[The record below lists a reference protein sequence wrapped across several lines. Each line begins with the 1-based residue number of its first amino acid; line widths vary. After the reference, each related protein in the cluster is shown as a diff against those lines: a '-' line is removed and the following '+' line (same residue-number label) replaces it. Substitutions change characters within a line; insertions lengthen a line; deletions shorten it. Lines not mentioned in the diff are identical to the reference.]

1 MFSHPIVSRELLLTL
16 LVQHVTLVT
25 VATGI
30 GIAISMIV
38 GIWATRPE
46 RAGSVAVPMLV
57 RLLSLGQAIPSLA
70 VLGLI
75 MAFLG
80 IGMRTAI
87 AALALYAIVP
97 MMRNVIAGLSGVDS
111 KVLDAA
117 RGMGMSRRSIL
128 WRIELPLAMPTIIAG
143 IRVAAV
149 LTISTA
155 ALSSQI
161 GGGGLGRLI
170 FMGLAM
176 MDAELMFLGAFP
188 TALLAIATDFT
199 LGRVEKMLTSW
210 RKSNRYERSV

>member
-16 LVQHVTLVT
+16 LVQHVTLVA

-30 GIAISMIV
+30 GIAFSMIV

-46 RAGSVAVPMLV
+46 RAGSAAVPILV

-117 RGMGMSRRSIL
+117 KGMGMSRRSIL

>member
-1 MFSHPIVSRELLLTL
+1 MFSHPIVSRELLTTL
-16 LVQHVTLVT
+16 LLQHILLVL
-25 VATGI
+25 VATAI
-30 GIAISMIV
+30 GFAISMLV
-38 GIWATRPE
+38 GVWATRPE
-46 RAGSVAVPMLV
+46 RVGSAVPILLV
-57 RLLSLGQAIPSLA
+57 RLLSLGQAVPSLA

-87 AALALYAIVP
+87 AALAIYALVP
-97 MMRNVIAGLSGVDS
+97 MMRNVITGLSGVDQ

-117 RGMGMSRRSIL
+117 KGMGMSRASIL

-143 IRVAAV
+143 VRVAAV

-176 MDAELMFLGAFP
+176 MDAELMFVGAFP

-199 LGRVEKMLTSW
+199 LGRLEKMLTRW
-210 RKSNRYERSV
+210 RKSNKYERSM

>member
-1 MFSHPIVSRELLLTL
+1 MFSHPIVTWKLLWML
-16 LVQHVTLVT
+16 LVQHVTIAAA
-25 VATGI
+25 ATCI
-30 GIAISMIV
+30 GVAISMTV
-38 GIWATRPE
+38 GIWATRPK
-46 RAGSVAVPMLV
+46 RAGSTAVAALV

-87 AALALYAIVP
+87 VALATYALVP
-97 MMRNVIAGLSGVDS
+97 MMRNVITGLSGVDP

-117 RGMGMSRRSIL
+117 VGMGMSRRGIL
-128 WRIELPLAMPTIIAG
+128 WRIELPLAMPAIIAG

-176 MDAELMFLGAFP
+176 MDAQLMFIGAFP
-188 TALLAIATDFT
+188 TALLAIATDIT
-199 LGRVEKMLTSW
+199 LGRVEKILTG
-210 RKSNRYERSV
+210 RHKSNRYERSV

>member
-1 MFSHPIVSRELLLTL
+1 MFGHPIVTRELLLTL
-16 LVQHVTLVT
+16 LVQHVTLVA
-25 VATGI
+25 VATCI

-46 RAGSVAVPMLV
+46 RAGSAAVAVLV

-70 VLGLI
+70 VLGLM

-87 AALALYAIVP
+87 AALALYALVP
-97 MMRNVIAGLSGVDS
+97 MMRNVITGLSGVDPR
-111 KVLDAA
+111 VLDAA
-117 RGMGMSRRSIL
+117 KGMGMSRRSVL

-143 IRVAAV
+143 VRVAAV

-176 MDAELMFLGAFP
+176 MDAELMFIGAFP
-188 TALLAIATDFT
+188 TAMLAIATDFT